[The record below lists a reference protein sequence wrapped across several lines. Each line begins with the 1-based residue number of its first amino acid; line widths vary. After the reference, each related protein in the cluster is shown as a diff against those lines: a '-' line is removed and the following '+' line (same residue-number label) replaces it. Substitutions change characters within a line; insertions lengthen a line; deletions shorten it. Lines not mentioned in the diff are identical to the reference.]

1 MEFQEIRTTS
11 IITLEGVQVGLL
23 WQWLQVY
30 QRVKMFLIPLIVV
43 FDKHF
48 VVHSGLCPI
57 ALGTDGGGS
66 IRIPAAACGV
76 VGIKG

>member
-1 MEFQEIRTTS
+1 MLCYKCFLSRLSLFSVEFI
-11 IITLEGVQVGLL
+11 
-23 WQWLQVY
+23 
-30 QRVKMFLIPLIVV
+30 

-48 VVHSGLCPI
+48 VIHSGLCPI

>member
-1 MEFQEIRTTS
+1 MGQARTLCYKCFLSRLSLFSVEFI
-11 IITLEGVQVGLL
+11 
-23 WQWLQVY
+23 
-30 QRVKMFLIPLIVV
+30 

-48 VVHSGLCPI
+48 VIHSGLCPI

>member
-1 MEFQEIRTTS
+1 MEFI
-11 IITLEGVQVGLL
+11 
-23 WQWLQVY
+23 
-30 QRVKMFLIPLIVV
+30 

-48 VVHSGLCPI
+48 VIHSGLCPI

-76 VGIKG
+76 VGIKGLVDMSDKNSGRSCDQFDRYGVWKKYL